1 MAQSKRA
8 VKKRT
13 SLGRRAV
20 VSAKHAQTTGRALQY
35 TKGVMTAIVTQNNDP
50 DGQCRV
56 KVRYP
61 WHDNPRAE
69 YWARL
74 AVPMAGK
81 DRGAVFIPEAGDE
94 VLVAFAGDDQRFPFV
109 IGSLWNA
116 QNPPPETNSDGRN
129 NKRLI
134 KSRKGHRLLFDD
146 GTPGA
151 VELALQDG
159 KKVVL
164 DDSGVRLEDNK
175 GNLVKVDSSR
185 GTIEIKAIGALT
197 IKAASITIE
206 AAGKLDVKAGATLT
220 LRGALVNI
228 N

>member
-8 VKKRT
+8 VNKRT
-13 SLGRRAV
+13 SVARRSV
-20 VSAKHAQTTGRALQY
+20 VPAKPMPATGRALEY
-35 TKGVMTAIVTQNNDP
+35 TKGVMTAVVTQNNDP

-61 WHDNPRAE
+61 WHDNPRAD

-74 AVPMAGK
+74 AMPMAGK
-81 DRGAVFIPEAGDE
+81 DRGMVFIPEAGDE
-94 VLVAFAGDDQRFPFV
+94 VLVAFAGDDLRFPFV

-116 QNPPPETNSDGRN
+116 QNPPPENNSDGRN

-146 GTPGA
+146 GTPGVA
-151 VELALQDG
+151 ELSLQDG

-164 DDSGVRLEDNK
+164 DNTGVRLQDDK
-175 GNLVKVDSSR
+175 GNFVKIDSSR
-185 GTIEIKAIGALT
+185 GAIEIKAAGALT

-206 AAGKLDVKAGATLT
+206 ATGKVDVKSGATLT